1 MGKIAF
7 VFSGQG
13 AQHVGMGKDF
23 YDNNSSVR
31 VIFDAA
37 EAKREGT
44 LAQMFEGDEADLR
57 KTENT
62 QPCLYL
68 ADLAPA
74 MVLKEIGVKADG
86 VAGFSL
92 GEMPAL
98 AFSGA
103 LSPLDG
109 FELTIQR
116 GKIMGEAASTQDA
129 AMVAAVKLDNATVE
143 EICHEFSAVYPVNYN
158 CQGQLVVSGDK
169 TQIAEFS
176 AKVKA
181 RGGLALPLKVS
192 GGFHSP
198 FMDEAAEKFSKVLEN
213 TKFSDPTVSVYANR
227 TGEEYSE
234 DIVAVLREQMNHPVL
249 WENTIKQMAEDGFDT
264 FIETGVG
271 NVLSK
276 LITKI
281 LPNARIYTADSMEA
295 CEKIAKEV
303 LQNA

>member
-1 MGKIAF
+1 M
-7 VFSGQG
+7 
-13 AQHVGMGKDF
+13 
-23 YDNNSSVR
+23 
-31 VIFDAA
+31 IFDAA

-44 LAQMFEGDEADLR
+44 LAQMFEGDEANLQ

-181 RGGLALPLKVS
+181 HGGLALPLKVS

-234 DIVAVLREQMNHPVL
+234 DIVSVLREQMNHPVL

-295 CEKIAKEV
+295 CKKIAKEV

>member
-31 VIFDAA
+31 AIFDAA

-295 CEKIAKEV
+295 CKKIAKEV

>member
-23 YDNNSSVR
+23 YDSNASVR
-31 VIFDAA
+31 ALFDAA

-74 MVLKEIGVKADG
+74 TVLTEMGVRAEAA
-86 VAGFSL
+86 AGFSL
-92 GEMPAL
+92 GEFPAL

-103 LSPLDG
+103 LSPIDC
-109 FELTIQR
+109 FELTVKR
-116 GKIMGEAASTQDA
+116 GKIMGAAASTQDA

-143 EICHEFSAVYPVNYN
+143 EVCREFTAVYPVNYN
-158 CQGQLVVSGDK
+158 CHGQLVVSGERA
-169 TQIAEFS
+169 QIAEFS
-176 AKVKA
+176 AKIKA

-198 FMDEAAEKFSKVLEN
+198 FMDEAAKEFAAVLEN
-213 TKFSDPTVSVYANR
+213 TEFSAPTVHLYANR
-227 TGEEYSE
+227 TGKEYGS
-234 DIVAVLREQMNHPVL
+234 DIVSVLSEQMNHPVL

-271 NVLSK
+271 NVLTK

-281 LPNARIYTADSMEA
+281 LPAAHVYTADSMEA

-303 LQNA
+303 LENA

>member
-23 YDNNSSVR
+23 YENNSSVR
-31 VIFDAA
+31 ALFDAA
-37 EAKREGT
+37 EEKREGT
-44 LAQMFEGDEADLR
+44 LAQMFEGDEAELR

-74 MVLKEIGVKADG
+74 IALTEMGITAEAA
-86 VAGFSL
+86 AGFSL
-92 GEMPAL
+92 GEFPSL

-103 LSPLDG
+103 LSPIDC
-109 FELTIQR
+109 FELTVKR
-116 GKIMGEAASTQDA
+116 GKIMGAAASTQDA

-143 EICHEFSAVYPVNYN
+143 EVCREFTAVYPVNYN
-158 CQGQLVVSGDK
+158 CHGQLVVSGERA
-169 TQIAEFS
+169 QIAEFS
-176 AKVKA
+176 AKIKA

-198 FMDEAAEKFSKVLEN
+198 FMDEAAKEFAAVLEI
-213 TKFSDPTVSVYANR
+213 TAFSAPKVKLYANR
-227 TGEEYSE
+227 TGKEYGS
-234 DIVAVLREQMNHPVL
+234 DIVSVLSEQMNHPVL

-276 LITKI
+276 LIAKI
-281 LPNARIYTADSMEA
+281 LPAAHVYTADSMEA

-303 LQNA
+303 LENA